1 MKLLRAL
8 FKDQRA
14 GSAAEFA
21 LVLPLLLI
29 FLFGIIDVGRLLWTI
44 NRVEKA
50 TQMGVRFAVVTTPIA
65 SRLSNSSSTKVPAL
79 GLTDSTG
86 RVLTNGDS
94 LSDYVMGTATYTGTS
109 GTAAPTC
116 LPTANCSALGT
127 TVTNSFDAIYNRMKL
142 FVPNLQRT
150 NVQVS
155 YSNSGLGYVGDPT
168 GRDFYPIVTVSVQN
182 FTFNPISL
190 AIFRTNFAL
199 RTISA
204 ALTMEDGQGT
214 ASN

>member
-1 MKLLRAL
+1 MKPLCAILR
-8 FKDQRA
+8 DQRA

-29 FLFGIIDVGRLLWTI
+29 FLLGIIDVGRLLWTV

-50 TQMGVRFAVVTTPIA
+50 TQMGVRYAIVTTPIPA
-65 SRLSNSSSTKVPAL
+65 GLSNSSSKVSAV

-86 RVLTNGDS
+86 HVLTNGDS
-94 LSDYVMGTATYTGTS
+94 LDQYVMGTATYTGTS

-116 LPTANCSALGT
+116 TPSANCSALGA
-127 TVTNSFDAIYNRMKL
+127 TVTTSFDAIYNRMKL
-142 FVPNLQRT
+142 FVPSLQRT
-150 NVQVS
+150 SVQVS
-155 YSNSGLGYVGDPT
+155 YSNSGLGYAGDPT
-168 GRDFYPIVTVSVQN
+168 GRDFYPVVTVSIQN
-182 FTFNPISL
+182 FTFSPISL
-190 AIFRTNFAL
+190 AVFKSTFAL